1 MFNFS
6 KKFKSRWLPDIEP
19 HEVLLDKLAK
29 KKEVELGISEK
40 KFEVPILKRII
51 WGFFVFSIL
60 IFFIFFLRTFQLQ
73 VIKGENFLLQAQE
86 NKFIISKIQAERGV
100 IYDKNLNQLVFNHP
114 TFDLICQKNDLPEQK
129 EEKEKIL
136 NEISQILKI
145 DLKEIEKKISEGRKS
160 EDSTILISEN
170 LDYQTLIILE
180 TKIGELPGF
189 QIVQNSLRQY
199 VDGENFSHLIGYTGK
214 IKKEELEAE
223 PEFYSIL
230 DYVGRE
236 GLEKIYEKILRKNPG
251 LIRIER
257 DAKGNLISKEIVSL
271 PESGN
276 SLVLWI
282 DSDLQKKIE
291 EELKK
296 KLLEI
301 GAKKAAAVALDPK
314 TGGVLALLSL
324 PPFNNNIFS
333 KGISQEEWE
342 KIGNDPLKPLF
353 DRAIS
358 GQYPMGSTIKPLIAS
373 AVLEEKI
380 ISPEKK
386 INDDK
391 GYITIPNPWN
401 PAQPTIKKDW
411 AIHGLTDLRK
421 AIAESCNVYFYTVGG
436 GYGEQ
441 EGLGPTKIKKYLEL
455 FGWGKKTNVD
465 LPAEADGLIPD
476 PLWKKSY
483 FEKKEDQ
490 VWRDGDTYNLSIG
503 QGYITATPIQVATAF
518 LTIANGGKLLQPQIV
533 QKIVDAQ
540 KNVIETIEPKIIRE
554 LNIDQKNLQI
564 VREGMRQAVTG
575 QNSPHASAVILN
587 SLPVKVAAKTGTAEV
602 IKKGEKFYNTWITVF
617 APYSELP
624 SEAQTGRPAEGRNR
638 PYEDPKIVLTLMIE
652 DISQKELEN
661 RLTVLPVAK
670 SVLEWY
676 FSR

>member
-6 KKFKSRWLPDIEP
+6 KKFRSRGAPDIEP
-19 HEVLLDKLAK
+19 HEILLDKLAK
-29 KKEVELGISEK
+29 KKEIEFGISEK
-40 KFEVPILKRII
+40 KFEVPILQRII
-51 WGFFVFSIL
+51 WGFFISSIS
-60 IFFIFFLRTFQLQ
+60 IFFLFFLRMFQLQ
-73 VIKGENFLLQAQE
+73 VIEGKDFLRQAEE
-86 NKFIISKIQAERGV
+86 NKFIVSKIQAERGV
-100 IYDKNLNQLVFNHP
+100 IYDRDLNQLVFNRP
-114 TFDLICQKNDLPEQK
+114 TFDLICQKNDLPESE
-129 EEKEKIL
+129 EEKRKIL

-145 DLKEIEKKISEGRKS
+145 NLKDIEKKILESEGL
-160 EDSTILISEN
+160 TILISQN

-180 TKIGELPGF
+180 TKINELPGF
-189 QIVQNSLRQY
+189 QIVQNSIREY

-214 IKKEELEAE
+214 IKKEELGAE

-236 GLEKIYEKILRKNPG
+236 GLEKIYEEILRKNPG
-251 LIRIER
+251 QIRIEK
-257 DAKGNLISKEIVSL
+257 DAKGNIISKEIVSL
-271 PESGN
+271 PKSGN

-282 DSDLQKKIE
+282 DSGLEKKIE

-296 KLLEI
+296 KLSEI
-301 GAKKAAAVALDPK
+301 GAKKAAAIALDPK
-314 TGGVLALLSL
+314 TGGVLSLVSL
-324 PPFNNNIFS
+324 PPFDNNIFS
-333 KGISQEEWE
+333 KGDPKAIQELL
-342 KIGNDPLKPLF
+342 NDPDESLF

-358 GQYPMGSTIKPLIAS
+358 GQYPVGSTIKPFIAS
-373 AVLEEKI
+373 AALEEKI
-380 ISPEKK
+380 ISPQKK
-386 INDDK
+386 INCQ
-391 GYITIPNPWN
+391 GLIEVQNVYNPE
-401 PAQPTIKKDW
+401 IVYKYHDW
-411 AIHGLTDLRK
+411 RVHGLTDLRK

-441 EGLGPTKIKKYLEL
+441 EGLGPTRIKKYLEL
-455 FGWGKKTNVD
+455 FGWGKKTNID

-518 LTIANGGKLLQPQIV
+518 SAIANGGKLFQPQLI

-540 KNVIETIEPKIIRE
+540 KNVIEEIQPKILR
-554 LNIDQKNLQI
+554 NNFIDPENLQI

-575 QNSPHASAVILN
+575 ENSPFASAVILN

-602 IKKGEKFYNTWITVF
+602 TKKGEKFYNTWITVF
-617 APYSELP
+617 APY
-624 SEAQTGRPAEGRNR
+624 
-638 PYEDPKIVLTLMIE
+638 EDPKIVLTLMIE
-652 DISQKELEN
+652 DVREKELEQ

-670 SVLEWY
+670 EVLEWY